1 MSLDPHSLERL
12 RELGRQLPKEIS
24 KPNPS
29 NPNNLTPPKN
39 KNLHPVEI
47 EENPEQLFRDL
58 MDISHD
64 GNVPDHL
71 IDRLKKLESHELEF
85 NSSNNPEETDLNI
98 SSKPKKRSNNDSLN
112 LYTAFNQL
120 LLEDDI

>member
-1 MSLDPHSLERL
+1 MNLDPHSLERL
-12 RELGRQLPKEIS
+12 KELGRQLPKVIN
-24 KPNPS
+24 KPNPAK
-29 NPNNLTPPKN
+29 PNDLTAHKN
-39 KNLHPVEI
+39 KKLHPVEI
-47 EENPEQLFRDL
+47 EENPEQLFHDL

-71 IDRLKKLESHELEF
+71 IDRLKKIESHELEINPP
-85 NSSNNPEETDLNI
+85 NSNETDLSI
-98 SSKPKKRSNNDSLN
+98 PSKPKERSNNDSLS

>member
-1 MSLDPHSLERL
+1 MSFDPHSLERL

-24 KPNPS
+24 KTKPS
-29 NPNNLTPPKN
+29 KSKDSTPHKN
-39 KNLHPVEI
+39 KHLHPVEV
-47 EENPEQLFRDL
+47 EENPQQLFRDL

-64 GNVPDHL
+64 GSVPHHL
-71 IDRLKKLESHELEF
+71 MDRLKKLESNELEL
-85 NSSNNPEETDLNI
+85 NSSKPNDTDLSI
-98 SSKPKKRSNNDSLN
+98 SSKSKKPTNNDCLN

>member
-1 MSLDPHSLERL
+1 MSFDPHSLERL
-12 RELGRQLPKEIS
+12 RELGRQLPKEIIKPKPS
-24 KPNPS
+24 KPNDVKPH
-29 NPNNLTPPKN
+29 KN

-64 GNVPDHL
+64 GSVPDHL

-85 NSSNNPEETDLNI
+85 NSSITVETEL
-98 SSKPKKRSNNDSLN
+98 SCPSKAKKEKNTDSLN
-112 LYTAFNQL
+112 LYTEFNQL

>member
-12 RELGRQLPKEIS
+12 RELGRQLPKEIL

-29 NPNNLTPPKN
+29 KTNDLTPHKN
-39 KNLHPVEI
+39 KNLHKVET

-58 MDISHD
+58 MDISQD

-71 IDRLKKLESHELEF
+71 LDRLKKLESHELDF
-85 NSSNNPEETDLNI
+85 HSSNSDKTDSTI
-98 SSKPKKRSNNDSLN
+98 PSSHKKRKNNDSSN
-112 LYTAFNQL
+112 LYTAFNRF

>member
-29 NPNNLTPPKN
+29 KPNDLTPHKN

-47 EENPEQLFRDL
+47 EEDPEQLFREL
-58 MDISHD
+58 IDISHD
-64 GNVPDHL
+64 GNVPEHL
-71 IDRLKKLESHELEF
+71 IERLKELESYEIEF
-85 NSSNNPEETDLNI
+85 KSSNSNQTDI
-98 SSKPKKRSNNDSLN
+98 TVPSKSEKCSNNDSLN

>member
-1 MSLDPHSLERL
+1 MSFDPHSLERL

-24 KPNPS
+24 KAKSSKPNHLSPHE
-29 NPNNLTPPKN
+29 N

-47 EENPEQLFRDL
+47 QENPEQLFRDL

-64 GNVPDHL
+64 GSVPDHL
-71 IDRLKKLESHELEF
+71 IDRLKKLESNELAL
-85 NSSNNPEETDLNI
+85 NSSNPEQTDLNI
-98 SSKPKKRSNNDSLN
+98 PSKSKKRSNNDSLN

>member
-1 MSLDPHSLERL
+1 MSFDPHSLERL

-24 KPNPS
+24 KTKPSKPND
-29 NPNNLTPPKN
+29 LTPHKN
-39 KNLHPVEI
+39 KHLHKVEI

-64 GNVPDHL
+64 GSVPDHL
-71 IDRLKKLESHELEF
+71 IDRLKKLESHDLEF
-85 NSSNNPEETDLNI
+85 SSSHPDETDT
-98 SSKPKKRSNNDSLN
+98 SSESNKGNNNDSLN

>member
-1 MSLDPHSLERL
+1 MSFDPHSLERL
-12 RELGRQLPKEIS
+12 RELGRQLPKEIIKA
-24 KPNPS
+24 KPS
-29 NPNNLTPPKN
+29 EPNDLIPHKN

-47 EENPEQLFRDL
+47 EENPEQLFREL

-64 GNVPDHL
+64 GSVPDHL
-71 IDRLKKLESHELEF
+71 IDRLKKLESQKLEF
-85 NSSNNPEETDLNI
+85 DSSNPEETDLAPP
-98 SSKPKKRSNNDSLN
+98 SREKKRSNNDSLN

>member
-1 MSLDPHSLERL
+1 MSFDPHSLERL
-12 RELGRQLPKEIS
+12 RELGRQLPKEIKTNPS
-24 KPNPS
+24 KPL
-29 NPNNLTPPKN
+29 NLKPHKSKSHHT
-39 KNLHPVEI
+39 VEI

-64 GNVPDHL
+64 GNVPEHL
-71 IDRLKKLESHELEF
+71 INRLKKLESHQLEF
-85 NSSNNPEETDLNI
+85 NSSNSDESDFNI
-98 SSKPKKRSNNDSLN
+98 PSKPKKRNDNLN

>member
-1 MSLDPHSLERL
+1 MSFDPHSLERL
-12 RELGRQLPKEIS
+12 KELGRQLPKEII
-24 KPNPS
+24 KAKPS
-29 NPNNLTPPKN
+29 NPNDLKPHKN
-39 KNLHPVEI
+39 KNLHPVET

-71 IDRLKKLESHELEF
+71 LDRLKKLESHELGLNTF
-85 NSSNNPEETDLNI
+85 NSKQKDLNTP
-98 SSKPKKRSNNDSLN
+98 SRSKKQSNDDSLN

>member
-1 MSLDPHSLERL
+1 MNLDPHSLERL
-12 RELGRQLPKEIS
+12 RELGRQLPKEIR

-29 NPNNLTPPKN
+29 KIKDLRSHKN
-39 KNLHPVEI
+39 KNLHPVER
-47 EENPEQLFRDL
+47 EKNPEQLFREL

-71 IDRLKKLESHELEF
+71 INRLKKLESNELEF
-85 NSSNNPEETDLNI
+85 KSSNSDETNSDI
-98 SSKPKKRSNNDSLN
+98 PSKPKKQDHNESLN

>member
-1 MSLDPHSLERL
+1 MSFDPHSLERL

-24 KPNPS
+24 KTKPS
-29 NPNNLTPPKN
+29 KSKDSTPHKN
-39 KNLHPVEI
+39 KHLHPVEV
-47 EENPEQLFRDL
+47 EENPQQLFRDL

-64 GNVPDHL
+64 GSVPHHL
-71 IDRLKKLESHELEF
+71 MDRLKKLESNELEL
-85 NSSNNPEETDLNI
+85 NSSKPNDTDLSI
-98 SSKPKKRSNNDSLN
+98 SSKSKKQTNNDCLN

>member
-1 MSLDPHSLERL
+1 MSFDPHSLERL

-24 KPNPS
+24 KPKPS
-29 NPNNLTPPKN
+29 KPNDLKPIKN
-39 KNLHPVEI
+39 KHLHQVEI
-47 EENPEQLFRDL
+47 EEKPEQLFRDL

-64 GNVPDHL
+64 GSVPDHL
-71 IDRLKKLESHELEF
+71 IDRLKKLESHESEL
-85 NSSNNPEETDLNI
+85 NSSNFDEKDLNTP
-98 SSKPKKRSNNDSLN
+98 SKSRKQSNNDSLN